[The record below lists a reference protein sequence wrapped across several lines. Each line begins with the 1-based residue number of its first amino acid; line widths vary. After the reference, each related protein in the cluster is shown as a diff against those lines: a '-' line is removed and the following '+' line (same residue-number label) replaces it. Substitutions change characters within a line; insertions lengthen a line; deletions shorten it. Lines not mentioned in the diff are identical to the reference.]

1 MHLATERNMIQVV
14 EMLLGCQGDPT
25 LKNKAGFTCM
35 HIAAR
40 EGHLNLVKLF
50 LSKSVDPSIRDNYG
64 FSASYWAR

>member
-40 EGHLNLVKLF
+40 EGHLALVKLF
-50 LSKSVDPSIRDNYG
+50 LSKSVDP
-64 FSASYWAR
+64 